1 LFKIQF
7 HLFGKTIFSF
17 TFDSTR
23 NKNTM
28 TKIFT
33 LFILTLFLQ
42 FGAWA
47 QDNIVINYNGGATDL
62 SSGMGPYSMGTSSST
77 VIDIPFDVYN
87 NAGITQK
94 WRITRLQLDV
104 PAGWADGLC
113 WGHSTDPFGGM
124 CYSSTQLTTN
134 PWTTPG
140 GAAVLFDLLPGE
152 HGKMKAD
159 INPADGVYG
168 TAHYRY
174 YITSASGTNFLDSVD
189 VIVDYVADIKPI
201 KDILTVTL
209 VPNPASD
216 YINISA
222 SGTESLQFKMVDAL
236 GNVILRDQ
244 VNSSK
249 KINTSELRSGV
260 YFLTFESPTTRP
272 FTRKVIIR
280 H

>member
-1 LFKIQF
+1 MFKIIT
-7 HLFGKTIFSF
+7 LTILV
-17 TFDSTR
+17 
-23 NKNTM
+23 
-28 TKIFT
+28 
-33 LFILTLFLQ
+33 LFIQ
-42 FGAWA
+42 FGALA
-47 QDNIVINYNGGATDL
+47 QDNIVINFEGQATDL
-62 SSGMGPYSMGTSSST
+62 SSGMGPYSMGTASST
-77 VIDIPFDVYN
+77 VIDLPFEVYN
-87 NAGITQK
+87 NSAITQK
-94 WRITRLQLDV
+94 WRITRVQLNV
-104 PAGWADGLC
+104 PAGWQDGLC
-113 WGHSTDPFGGM
+113 WGHSTDPFGGT
-124 CYSSTQLTTN
+124 CYSSTQMSTN

-152 HGKMKAD
+152 HGKMKAGID
-159 INPADGVYG
+159 PADGVYG

-189 VIVDYVADIKPI
+189 VIVDYVADIKPV

-222 SGTESLQFKMVDAL
+222 SGTETLQFKMVDAL

-249 KINTSELRSGV
+249 KINTSEFRSGV
-260 YFLTFESPTTRP
+260 YFLTFESPTIRP

>member
-17 TFDSTR
+17 IFDSTR

-47 QDNIVINYNGGATDL
+47 QDNIVINYDGQATDL
-62 SSGMGPYSMGTSSST
+62 SSGLLTYSTIAPSAA
-77 VIDIPFDVYN
+77 VFDIPFDVYN
-87 NAGITQK
+87 NTANSQK
-94 WRITRLQLDV
+94 WRITRVQLNV
-104 PAGWADGLC
+104 PAGWQDGLC
-113 WGHSTDPFGGM
+113 WGHSTDPFGGT
-124 CYSSTQLTTN
+124 CYSSTQMNTN

-152 HGKMKAD
+152 HGKMKAGID
-159 INPADGVYG
+159 PADGVYG

-189 VIVDYVADIKPI
+189 VIVDYVADIKPV

-222 SGTESLQFKMVDAL
+222 SGTETIQFKMVDAL

-249 KINTSELRSGV
+249 KINTSEFRSGV

>member
-1 LFKIQF
+1 
-7 HLFGKTIFSF
+7 
-17 TFDSTR
+17 
-23 NKNTM
+23 
-28 TKIFT
+28 
-33 LFILTLFLQ
+33 
-42 FGAWA
+42 
-47 QDNIVINYNGGATDL
+47 
-62 SSGMGPYSMGTSSST
+62 
-77 VIDIPFDVYN
+77 
-87 NAGITQK
+87 
-94 WRITRLQLDV
+94 
-104 PAGWADGLC
+104 
-113 WGHSTDPFGGM
+113 M

-189 VIVDYVADIKPI
+189 VIVDYVADIKPV

-249 KINTSELRSGV
+249 KINTSEFRSGV